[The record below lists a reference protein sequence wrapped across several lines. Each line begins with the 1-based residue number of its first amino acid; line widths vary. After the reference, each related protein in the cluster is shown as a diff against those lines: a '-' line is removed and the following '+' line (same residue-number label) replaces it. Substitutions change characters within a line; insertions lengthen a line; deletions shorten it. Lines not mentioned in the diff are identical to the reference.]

1 MDNNEQKPVSV
12 VLCTVT
18 AGSAHTIVRQI
29 LDRRLAAC
37 VNITPVRSLYSWEG
51 SMCDDA
57 EELLVIKT
65 TTEKFHELSEFIVS
79 IHPYELP
86 EVIALPVADGYPPY
100 LAWISGEVK

>member
-12 VLCTVT
+12 VLCTVP
-18 AGSAHTIVRQI
+18 AGSAHAIVRQI

-37 VNITPVRSLYSWEG
+37 VNITKVRSLYSWEG
-51 SMCDDA
+51 SICDDA

-65 TTEKFHELSEFIVS
+65 TTEKFRELSEFIVS
-79 IHPYELP
+79 IHPYDLP

-100 LAWISGEVK
+100 LAWVSGEVG